1 MKTGRFASLVR
12 KFMLKIPYI
21 SLVNLV
27 ADKEVVPE
35 LVAHQMTVKNT
46 RQHLLSILP
55 GREARENQF
64 VGYELMAQRLGV
76 PGAPKRAAQQM
87 VRILLQK
94 KVI

>member
-12 KFMLKIPYI
+12 KLMLKIPYI

-35 LVAHQMTVKNT
+35 LVAHQMTAKST

-55 GREARENQF
+55 GGQARARQLA
-64 VGYELMAQRLGV
+64 GYELMAQRLGE
-76 PGAPKRAAQQM
+76 PGAPKRAAKQM
-87 VRILLQK
+87 VEILS
-94 KVI
+94 